1 MISSLFGQIQTKGGK
16 TNTDRFPAERCV
28 SPDHVK
34 VPADYP
40 DDSVFREVVAQHYDA
55 IRSEDDRVGEIL
67 RGLEVA
73 GLHTNTIVVYFS
85 DHGANRLLRHKQMTT
100 EGGLHVPLVMCG
112 PESLVPK
119 GVLRSD
125 LVDLLDL
132 SATTLAWAGIQIPS
146 WYEGQDLFSTDF
158 SERTFVGAHKDRLD
172 HTIDRVRSIRSD
184 RFRYVRNYKLDR
196 VLLQPQY
203 RDTHSSFLHL
213 HNLYH
218 SNALSDLHR
227 SIYFGARPAEEL
239 YEVESDP
246 SMTKNV
252 ANNPQFKNE
261 LERHRRLM
269 NTWLAAGDMGSE
281 EESIKTLQA
290 NGRVSLGGR

>member
-1 MISSLFGQIQTKGGK
+1 M
-16 TNTDRFPAERCV
+16 
-28 SPDHVK
+28 K

-40 DDSVFREVVAQHYDA
+40 DDAVFREVVAQHYDA

-67 RGLEVA
+67 RGLEIA

-112 PESLVPK
+112 PESLVPRR
-119 GVLRSD
+119 VVRSD

-132 SATTLAWAGIQIPS
+132 SATTLAWAGIEIPS

-213 HNLYH
+213 HNLYQ

-227 SIYFGARPAEEL
+227 SIYFGARPSEEL

-246 SMTKNV
+246 SMTTNV
-252 ANNPQFKNE
+252 ADNPQFKNE
-261 LERHRRLM
+261 LEQHRRWM
-269 NTWLAAGDMGSE
+269 NTWLAAGDMGSD

-290 NGRVSLGGR
+290 NGENQPWGGRGESRV

>member
-1 MISSLFGQIQTKGGK
+1 MDLNHWF
-16 TNTDRFPAERCV
+16 
-28 SPDHVK
+28 
-34 VPADYP
+34 
-40 DDSVFREVVAQHYDA
+40 
-55 IRSEDDRVGEIL
+55 L
-67 RGLEVA
+67 
-73 GLHTNTIVVYFS
+73 
-85 DHGANRLLRHKQMTT
+85 
-100 EGGLHVPLVMCG
+100 
-112 PESLVPK
+112 

-132 SATTLAWAGIQIPS
+132 SATTLAWAGIEIPS

-213 HNLYH
+213 HNLYQ
-218 SNALSDLHR
+218 SNALSVA
-227 SIYFGARPAEEL
+227 SINLFWSASSGKKEL

-246 SMTKNV
+246 SMTTNV

-290 NGRVSLGGR
+290 NGENQPWGKG